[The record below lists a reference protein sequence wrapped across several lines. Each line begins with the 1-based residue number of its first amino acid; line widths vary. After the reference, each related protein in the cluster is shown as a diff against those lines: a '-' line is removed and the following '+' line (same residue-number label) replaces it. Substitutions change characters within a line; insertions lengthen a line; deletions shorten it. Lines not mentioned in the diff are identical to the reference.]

1 MQGKTGVYGL
11 WRHAFLQH
19 PRTAF
24 LWQGGRNVHERKRES
39 QALNLPVR
47 SGQDIAAP
55 DSTGADASIA
65 GGVESACYAPASF
78 PSFHALLLRELEA
91 LFAGAVVS
99 PAIAARYLI
108 AAARAAACTTPP
120 GLAVADRAVVPP
132 TGPLACLAE
141 TSAPPAGALDACLV
155 ALAPVLALVP
165 ASRGVN
171 ALDGAETLHS
181 WACAVW
187 DMLPSTAR
195 ILASGGDERLDGQA
209 GNGLNRY
216 GVGSLPRPEV
226 LAFASSTAS
235 DPSARGFAAA
245 RAARLALVRA
255 LAREWPD
262 CAAMN
267 AAKAAAIQETKAFL
281 ATFFGVDSPDHI
293 ILAASGTDC
302 AMAATAVCGLRG
314 SPVTIVLPGAEET
327 GSGVPQA
334 ARGRHFASRTAHGVA
349 VEKDTVVDGFSART
363 VCVPV
368 AVREA
373 DGAPRPARDVL
384 ADCTAHIE
392 QAIRLG
398 RRVLL
403 YVLDVSKTGLV
414 MPDVAGVEALC
425 QRFPGQVDVLVDGC
439 QARFLPEQAG
449 AFLRRGWAVMVT
461 GSKFYAGSTFC
472 GALLLPRRWRAR
484 LAGEGDAA
492 HATGLSGGLSE
503 GLPAGLADY
512 AWRVEWPAAPVTA
525 CLPEGFNAGLFLRWR
540 GACAEM
546 AAFAA
551 TPLRERQHRL
561 NLFLSGVTDALIACP
576 MVRLLASGCR
586 GDAGHWTWEESILSF
601 LVLAPTAREAD
612 HVRPAVLDMERSR
625 KLHRWLQADLSPYVP
640 DGPDAATLRP
650 LVALPCHVGQ
660 PVALPCAQALG
671 GVAGALRI
679 AASARH
685 VTAGEADAVT
695 ETTALVRAVGQV
707 LRKLVFVLDHW
718 ESIAARDPAPC
729 AARAFPLLRLSG
741 GGRTTGA

>member
-1 MQGKTGVYGL
+1 MRFCSTRVRLSCGKVAGT
-11 WRHAFLQH
+11 
-19 PRTAF
+19 
-24 LWQGGRNVHERKRES
+24 VHKREPES

-47 SGQDIAAP
+47 SGQDVTMP
-55 DSTGADASIA
+55 DNAGSNVSDA
-65 GGVESACYAPASF
+65 GGVESACHASF

-108 AAARAAACTTPP
+108 AAARAVACTTPP
-120 GLAVADRAVVPP
+120 GLAVAHRAAVLP

-141 TSAPPAGALDACLV
+141 VSVPPPGALDACLM
-155 ALAPVLALVP
+155 ALTPVLEQVP

-171 ALDGAETLHS
+171 ALEGAETLHP

-187 DMLPSTAR
+187 DLLPSTAR

-235 DPSARGFAAA
+235 DPSARGFASA

-255 LAREWPD
+255 LAHDWPD
-262 CAAMN
+262 KEAMAATVS
-267 AAKAAAIQETKAFL
+267 AATLEVKAFL
-281 ATFFGVDSPDHI
+281 ADFFGADSPDHI

-302 AMAATAVCGLRG
+302 AMAATAMCALRG

-334 ARGRHFASRTAHGVA
+334 ACGRHFAIRSAHGMT
-349 VEKDTVVDGFSART
+349 VEKDAVVEGFSAQT
-363 VCVPV
+363 ACVPV

-373 DGAPRPARDVL
+373 DGTPRQSRDVL
-384 ADCTAHIE
+384 ADCTAQIE

-414 MPDVAGVEALC
+414 MPDAAGVEALC
-425 QRFPGQVDVLVDGC
+425 QRFPGQIDVLVDGC
-439 QARFLPEQAG
+439 QARFLPEEAG

-461 GSKFYAGSTFC
+461 GSKFYAGPPFC
-472 GALLLPRRWRAR
+472 GALLLPQHWRQR
-484 LAGEGDAA
+484 
-492 HATGLSGGLSE
+492 LSGENEGARVAEAVTARADDMAE
-503 GLPAGLADY
+503 GLPAALPTGLGDY
-512 AWRVEWPAAPVTA
+512 AWRSEWPAAPVAA

-546 AAFAA
+546 AAFTA
-551 TPLRERQHRL
+551 TPVQERQHRL
-561 NLFLSGVTDALIACP
+561 DLFLSGVAEVLTACP
-576 MVRLLASGCR
+576 MVRLLASAPR
-586 GDAGHWTWEESILSF
+586 EHWTWEESILTF
-601 LVLAPTAREAD
+601 LVLAPSAREAD
-612 HVRPAVLDMERSR
+612 HVRPAVLDMDRSR
-625 KLHRWLQADLSPYVP
+625 RLHRWLQADLSAYVP
-640 DGPDAATLRP
+640 DGPGAIALRA
-650 LVALPCHVGQ
+650 LVAVPCHVGQ
-660 PVALPCAQALG
+660 PVALPCEQAQG
-671 GVAGALRI
+671 GIAGALRI

-685 VTAGEADAVT
+685 VTAEEADAAT
-695 ETTALVRAVGQV
+695 ETAVHIRAVGQV

-718 ESIAARDPAPC
+718 ESIAARDPVPC
-729 AARAFPLLRLSG
+729 AASVFPLLRLSG
-741 GGRTTGA
+741 GGRTTGP

>member
-1 MQGKTGVYGL
+1 M
-11 WRHAFLQH
+11 QH

-47 SGQDIAAP
+47 SGQDAAMP
-55 DSTGADASIA
+55 DTAGLDATA
-65 GGVESACYAPASF
+65 TGGVEGACHTF
-78 PSFHALLLRELEA
+78 PSFNALLLRELEA
-91 LFAGAVVS
+91 LFAGAVVL

-120 GLAVADRAVVPP
+120 GLAVADGAVVPLA
-132 TGPLACLAE
+132 GPLACLAE
-141 TSAPPAGALDACLV
+141 PFAPPPGTLDACLM
-155 ALAPVLALVP
+155 ALAPVLAQVP
-165 ASRGVN
+165 ASRGVD
-171 ALDGAETLHS
+171 ALAGAETLHP

-187 DMLPSTAR
+187 DLLPSTAR

-235 DPSARGFAAA
+235 DPSPRGFAAA

-255 LAREWPD
+255 LARDWPD
-262 CAAMN
+262 KAAM
-267 AAKAAAIQETKAFL
+267 AATVAATVMETKAFL
-281 ATFFGVDSPDHI
+281 AGFFGVDSPDHV

-302 AMAATAVCGLRG
+302 AMAATAVCALRG

-349 VEKDTVVDGFSART
+349 VEKDGVVEGFSPRT

-373 DGAPRPARDVL
+373 DGARRTACDVL
-384 ADCTAHIE
+384 ADCTVHIE
-392 QAIRLG
+392 QAIRMG

-414 MPDVAGVEALC
+414 MPDIAGVEALC

-461 GSKFYAGSTFC
+461 GSKFYAGPTFC

-484 LAGEGDAA
+484 LAGEGEGQ
-492 HATGLSGGLSE
+492 HV
-503 GLPAGLADY
+503 GLPPGLADY
-512 AWRVEWPAAPVTA
+512 AWRTEWPAAPATA
-525 CLPEGFNAGLFLRWR
+525 CLPEGFNAGLFLRWQ

-551 TPLRERQHRL
+551 TPERERQHRL
-561 NLFLSGVTDALIACP
+561 DLFLSGVAKALNACP
-576 MVRLLASGCR
+576 MVRLLPATQAGE
-586 GDAGHWTWEESILSF
+586 AGHWMWEDSILTF
-601 LVLAPTAREAD
+601 LVLAPSAREAD

-625 KLHRWLQADLSPYVP
+625 RLHRWLQADLSPYVP
-640 DGPDAATLRP
+640 DGPQAAGLRA

-685 VTAGEADAVT
+685 VTAGEADAAT
-695 ETTALVRAVGQV
+695 ETAALVRDVGQV
-707 LRKLVFVLDHW
+707 LGKLVFVLDHW

-729 AARAFPLLRLSG
+729 AAGVFPLLRLSG